1 MNTVYRDGKL
11 QISVHADQA
20 PPHFHARTPGGTS
33 RVDLRTLTEI
43 TGTDDRRLLAKAIAW
58 ALDNCERSEVE
69 WQQLN
74 GG

>member
-1 MNTVYRDGKL
+1 
-11 QISVHADQA
+11 
-20 PPHFHARTPGGTS
+20 
-33 RVDLRTLTEI
+33 VDLRTLTEI